1 LEMAENRRRSASR
14 FTEFLVSENGLHV
27 KGFDAWAFMPGM
39 LFSASAKWWGDR
51 GARTLPHEGV
61 DFRLYTDRRGRVLH
75 LDGGTKIPVMYD
87 GIIVRIMEDFL
98 GKSVV
103 VAHGPSTANATPFLT
118 IYGHTAPLANLAVG
132 AAVEAGE
139 IIATIAPAGA
149 SEGAVPPHLHISV
162 GTLSGLVSCDRLEW
176 KNMNDALIM
185 SDPLALITNGRHRLI
200 DHA

>member
-1 LEMAENRRRSASR
+1 MADNRRQSTSR

-75 LDGGTKIPVMYD
+75 LDEGTKIPVMYD
-87 GIIVRIMEDFL
+87 GIVVRIIEDFL
-98 GKSVV
+98 GESVV
-103 VAHGPSTANATPFLT
+103 VAHGSSASDATSFLT

-139 IIATIAPAGA
+139 IIAMIAPAGA
-149 SEGAVPPHLHISV
+149 SEGTVPPHLHISV
-162 GTLSGLVSCDRLEW
+162 GTLSGLVSCDSLEW
-176 KNMNDALIM
+176 KNMKEALTAW
-185 SDPLALITNGRHRLI
+185 DPLDLITNGRHCLI
-200 DHA
+200 EHA